1 MSKTADQII
10 KDAEANAHTIFNAEE
25 YKKDGV
31 YYPALYGSVSIHLAG
46 KLEQALQ
53 TLEKIEKLNNRIN
66 KHGLTNHS
74 LEEAGNMA
82 AATLKFI
89 K

>member
-1 MSKTADQII
+1 MKTAEQLV
-10 KDAEANAHTIFNAEE
+10 KDAETNAHTIFNAEE

-31 YYPALYGSVSIHLAG
+31 YYPALYGSVSIHLAM
-46 KLEQALQ
+46 KLEQALK
-53 TLEKIEKLNNRIN
+53 TLQKIEKLNNRIN

-82 AATLKFI
+82 AATLKYL